1 MRARPGFRAGAAPV
15 LWLRPTARVFALI
28 APLLALSGCTI
39 NPATGEQ
46 SFTVFMS
53 PAEEREVGSREHPKI
68 LKQFGGVY
76 GDAELANYVHRVGTS
91 LARVSEMPDLEFKF
105 TVLNDDQVN
114 AFALPGGYVYITR
127 GLLALAD
134 DEAEMAGVIVHEIGH
149 VTARHAAERYSRA
162 VAARIG
168 LSLID
173 VLASVAGAVTG
184 TTDFVSLGAQLYL
197 QGYSRDQEF
206 QADMLGIRYLARA
219 GYDANAVTAFL
230 GAIEDHKRLEATIQ
244 GRPEAAQRFS
254 LLSTHPRTPERINQA
269 RRLAG
274 AAPVPD
280 PRTARAL
287 YLSYLDGLL
296 FGDDPK
302 HGVRRGREFA
312 HPDLRVRFEAPEGYA
327 LVNGPERV
335 VARHAN
341 GAAIVFD
348 MVSDEKTRAVR
359 NLASYVGR
367 EWGAELQ
374 GPVERLTVNGMEAA
388 TITGSARGRS
398 GEFDVRLIAIRER
411 TDRIYRFTLLTP
423 PRVTAR
429 ESVRLRRTT
438 YSFRR
443 LSADEATAIEAWRI
457 SVITVNPGDSAA
469 SLAQR
474 MPFARFRIERF
485 ETLNGLA
492 RGASL
497 TPGSRVKLVTGGG
510 SRGPR

>member
-230 GAIEDHKRLEATIQ
+230 GAIEDQNGWKRPSRAVPRRPSGSAFSRRIRAPLSGSTRPGASPARRRCPIPGRHARSISRISTGCFSATI
-244 GRPEAAQRFS
+244 R
-254 LLSTHPRTPERINQA
+254 STVC
-269 RRLAG
+269 G
-274 AAPVPD
+274 AA
-280 PRTARAL
+280 
-287 YLSYLDGLL
+287 
-296 FGDDPK
+296 
-302 HGVRRGREFA
+302 
-312 HPDLRVRFEAPEGYA
+312 
-327 LVNGPERV
+327 
-335 VARHAN
+335 
-341 GAAIVFD
+341 
-348 MVSDEKTRAVR
+348 
-359 NLASYVGR
+359 AS
-367 EWGAELQ
+367 
-374 GPVERLTVNGMEAA
+374 
-388 TITGSARGRS
+388 S
-398 GEFDVRLIAIRER
+398 
-411 TDRIYRFTLLTP
+411 RIPT
-423 PRVTAR
+423 
-429 ESVRLRRTT
+429 
-438 YSFRR
+438 
-443 LSADEATAIEAWRI
+443 
-457 SVITVNPGDSAA
+457 
-469 SLAQR
+469 
-474 MPFARFRIERF
+474 
-485 ETLNGLA
+485 
-492 RGASL
+492 
-497 TPGSRVKLVTGGG
+497 
-510 SRGPR
+510 